1 MDANKRKRYEK
12 VSIEL
17 TKLSGAGKI
26 SRECP
31 VV

>member
-12 VSIEL
+12 ISIEL

-26 SRECP
+26 SRE
-31 VV
+31 